1 MNSLRFSANMATP
14 TPTPSPLAPPQW
26 VFQWSEIVAGL
37 GSVVLTILLVVLYKR
52 QQEQLAAQHEAVLE
66 VTGVDWEGDRATVYI
81 SNFGNG
87 VAKRL
92 RLATL
97 VQVDTGDHR
106 YYTIRSNVM
115 ERMDKKESIPDD
127 MQQQWGN
134 ALFDRGGRPNA
145 IQPEEEDIPFE
156 GKSRVG
162 KPAPIN
168 FKGEWI
174 GRDFSDFIRDVKKEG
189 STEVKYLHAVVGNQL
204 SNRRVAEPIYM
215 TTRSVNPQDFV
226 RKHSLENLP
235 GVTEHGYDHTFDHYF
250 RSTWWSWFKDWIYFT
265 RVRFLNWLLR
275 GRGPRVRPLDAS
287 GKKRVKRVLL
297 RQDVSYFLRRIKNR
311 IPIVQDRF

>member
-1 MNSLRFSANMATP
+1 MDSLRYSTNMATP

-26 VFQWSEIVAGL
+26 ALQWSEIVVGL

-92 RLATL
+92 RLTTL

-115 ERMDKKESIPDD
+115 ERTDKKENIPDD
-127 MQQQWGN
+127 IQREEGN
-134 ALFDRGGRPNA
+134 TLFERGGRPNA

-162 KPAPIN
+162 KPAPIK
-168 FKGEWI
+168 FKGDWI
-174 GRDFSDFIRDVKKEG
+174 GRDFSDFIRDMKKEG
-189 STEVKYLHAVVGNQL
+189 STEVKYLHVIVGNQL
-204 SNRRVAEPIYM
+204 SNKTVSEQMYL
-215 TTRSVNPQDFV
+215 TTRSVNPQDFI

-235 GVTEHGYDHTFDHYF
+235 GVTEHGYDHTFDNYF
-250 RSTWWSWFKDWIYFT
+250 RSTLWMALKERVYFT

-275 GRGPRVRPLDAS
+275 GRGPRIRPLDAS

-297 RQDVSYFLRRIKNR
+297 RRDVSYFVRRIKNR
-311 IPIVQDRF
+311 IPIVRDKF

>member
-1 MNSLRFSANMATP
+1 MDSNQYSANMTTP
-14 TPTPSPLAPPQW
+14 ALSPLAPPQW

-66 VTGVDWEGDRATVYI
+66 VTGVNWEGDNATVYI

-92 RLATL
+92 QLATL

-106 YYTIRSNVM
+106 YYTMRSNVM
-115 ERMDKKESIPDD
+115 ERIDKNEEVPVEI
-127 MQQQWGN
+127 QRQEGN
-134 ALFDRGGRPNA
+134 LLFERGGRPNA
-145 IQPEEEDIPFE
+145 IRPEEENIPFE

-168 FKGEWI
+168 FKGDWT
-174 GRDFSDFIRDVKKEG
+174 GRDFSDFIRDMKDEG
-189 STEVKYLHAVVGNQL
+189 STEVKYIHAVVGNQL
-204 SNRRVAEPIYM
+204 SNKRVAESIYI
-215 TTRSVNPQDFV
+215 TTRSVNPQNFV

-250 RSTWWSWFKDWIYFT
+250 RSTWWTWFKDRIYFA
-265 RVRFLNWLLR
+265 RFRFLNWLLR
-275 GRGPRVRPLDAS
+275 GRGPRIRPLDAS

-297 RQDVSYFLRRIKNR
+297 RRQIYYFLRRVKNR
-311 IPIVQDRF
+311 ITIAWDKS